1 MDMNKAF
8 ILKKE
13 DRNPDWRVIDASGK
27 VLGRLAT
34 EVADA
39 LRGKDKPDY
48 TPHTDGGDYVVITNC
63 QNVVLTGDKMD
74 GKMYQ
79 FHSGW
84 QGGLTELSAKEMMK
98 KDATS
103 LIYLAVK
110 RMLPRNKLSRQVIK
124 KLKIYSGDTH
134 PHKAQVKVQM

>member
-8 ILKKE
+8 ILKRE

-27 VLGRLAT
+27 ILGRLAT

-63 QNVVLTGDKMD
+63 QNIVLTGAKMD
-74 GKMYQ
+74 DKIYQ

-84 QGGLTELSAKEMMK
+84 QGGLKELSAKEMMK

-110 RMLPRNKLSRQVIK
+110 RMLPRNKLSRQIIK
-124 KLKIYSGDTH
+124 KLKIYAGDTH